1 MDPLRSDD
9 AADDSLELNPKG
21 RRRRRRRYR
30 RMQIALTFQELFLTQ
45 YPFPPPPY
53 SPPSFDPRAWSMPRP
68 NAAGRAASIWQIVLG
83 SILLLIGTCVGA
95 FALMPEDIW
104 QQVMHQQQSSLPAIG
119 NTSMHAIRMMA
130 MASSVVFFGV
140 GVLLLVLAIF
150 VRRESRG
157 AIIASIVVCGL
168 FGSFMLTDF
177 LTAVSNLSN
186 PTTFLP
192 VIMLLAI
199 LALSVITILNLVK
212 AMRSSGSA
220 QAQAMQQ
227 AYYWM
232 QQQQQQA
239 GAGYGQG
246 PAGYGYGYGYGY
258 GQSPTPQ
265 APPPPPPSQQAP
277 PPLPP
282 QIPPPSSPGGEV

>member
-1 MDPLRSDD
+1 
-9 AADDSLELNPKG
+9 
-21 RRRRRRRYR
+21 
-30 RMQIALTFQELFLTQ
+30 
-45 YPFPPPPY
+45 
-53 SPPSFDPRAWSMPRP
+53 MPRP
-68 NAAGRAASIWQIVLG
+68 NAAGRAAAIWQIILG

-104 QQVMHQQQSSLPAIG
+104 EQVMHQQQSSLPEIG
-119 NTSMHAIRMMA
+119 NTSLHAIRLMF
-130 MASSVVFFGV
+130 MASSVVFFSV

-157 AIIASIVVCGL
+157 AIIASIVIAGL
-168 FGSFMLTDF
+168 FGSFMLTNF
-177 LTAVSNLSN
+177 LSAVSNLSN
-186 PTTFLP
+186 PMTFLP
-192 VIMLLAI
+192 VLMFLAI
-199 LALSVITILNLVK
+199 LALNVITILNLVK

-232 QQQQQQA
+232 QQQQQA

-258 GQSPTPQ
+258 GQNPTPQ
-265 APPPPPPSQQAP
+265 APPPPPPPQPQQAP
-277 PPLPP
+277 PPP
-282 QIPPPSSPGGEV
+282 QIPPPSSPEGEV

>member
-1 MDPLRSDD
+1 M
-9 AADDSLELNPKG
+9 
-21 RRRRRRRYR
+21 
-30 RMQIALTFQELFLTQ
+30 TQ

-53 SPPSFDPRAWSMPRP
+53 SPPSFDPRAWAMPRP
-68 NAAGRAASIWQIVLG
+68 NAAGRAAALWQIILG

-95 FALMPEDIW
+95 FALMPEDLW
-104 QQVMHQQQSSLPAIG
+104 EQVLHQQQSSLPEIG
-119 NTSMHAIRMMA
+119 NTSLHAIRLMA
-130 MASSVVFFGV
+130 MASSVVFFSV
-140 GVLLLVLAIF
+140 GVLLLILAIF

-157 AIIASIVVCGL
+157 AIIASIVVSGL

-177 LTAVSNLSN
+177 LSAVSNLSN
-186 PTTFLP
+186 PATFLP
-192 VIMLLAI
+192 VLMLLAI

-232 QQQQQQA
+232 QQQQQA

-246 PAGYGYGYGYGY
+246 QPGYGYGYGYGY
-258 GQSPTPQ
+258 NQNPMAPPSQ
-265 APPPPPPSQQAP
+265 PPPPPPPLQQQP
-277 PPLPP
+277 PPPPPPP
-282 QIPPPSSPGGEV
+282 QNPPPSNPDAGV

>member
-1 MDPLRSDD
+1 
-9 AADDSLELNPKG
+9 
-21 RRRRRRRYR
+21 
-30 RMQIALTFQELFLTQ
+30 
-45 YPFPPPPY
+45 
-53 SPPSFDPRAWSMPRP
+53 MPRP
-68 NAAGRAASIWQIVLG
+68 NAAGRAAAIWQIILG

-104 QQVMHQQQSSLPAIG
+104 EQVMHQQQSSLPAIG
-119 NTSMHAIRMMA
+119 NTSMHAIRLMA
-130 MASSVVFFGV
+130 MASSVVFFSV

-177 LTAVSNLSN
+177 LSAVSNLSN

-232 QQQQQQA
+232 QQQQQA

-258 GQSPTPQ
+258 AQNPAPQ
-265 APPPPPPSQQAP
+265 APPPPPPPQPQQP
-277 PPLPP
+277 PP
-282 QIPPPSSPGGEV
+282 PPPSSPAGVV